1 MPRASHQHTTVLFF
15 LLLFC
20 GTLCS
25 AMIIPFM
32 GFFLVDGLGYAPWII
47 SAYSAPAVAITVF
60 TNRRFARHIDRG
72 GRIFPLIG
80 LAAAGY
86 LCAATTL
93 YLFPTLWAALSFG
106 ILGFGLSS
114 SAVSTM
120 FSLGGNLAQQQNIM
134 RSRFNAYMRA
144 TTSTAWMIG
153 PALTFVLADMV
164 SLNAVFATGA
174 ATCAIW
180 LLLWWFTLPRTITA
194 PAEPKAAASADSLPL
209 ILAAC
214 FIFCLSS
221 AHSLTFSAL
230 PLFYVQEVGLPG
242 FAPGLA
248 FSIKTAVE
256 VGAIFSTPALIARF
270 GLRPALIATTALA
283 VVTIQLLAAVETL
296 PQMFF
301 AAALEGLY
309 YGLYASLG
317 ISFIQSFATDRPA
330 AATALYWNTLM
341 ISGLLAGPVVGMVA
355 QSHSFTAVLQLASG
369 VALFALGVL
378 LINRRRQLA

>member
-1 MPRASHQHTTVLFF
+1 
-15 LLLFC
+15 
-20 GTLCS
+20 
-25 AMIIPFM
+25 
-32 GFFLVDGLGYAPWII
+32 
-47 SAYSAPAVAITVF
+47 
-60 TNRRFARHIDRG
+60 
-72 GRIFPLIG
+72 
-80 LAAAGY
+80 
-86 LCAATTL
+86 
-93 YLFPTLWAALSFG
+93 
-106 ILGFGLSS
+106 
-114 SAVSTM
+114 M
-120 FSLGGNLAQQQNIM
+120 FSLGGDLAQQQNIM

-256 VGAIFSTPALIARF
+256 VAAIFSTPTLIARF